1 MLARHG
7 IHPEWADEALS
18 DPDAV
23 VLDPD
28 PSSKSGQSVRTIG
41 WSVTASRL
49 ITVITLVHEGT
60 LYGVNGWESNSTDRR
75 VYREDI
81 P

>member
-7 IHPEWADEALS
+7 IHPDWADEALS

-28 PSSKSGQSVRTIG
+28 PASKSGQSVRTIG
-41 WSVTASRL
+41 WSASAGAL
-49 ITVITLVHEGT
+49 VTVITVTHEGT
-60 LYGVNGWESNSTDRR
+60 LYGVNGWESNSSDRR
-75 VYREDI
+75 VYREDM

>member
-7 IHPEWADEALS
+7 IHPDWADEALS

-41 WSVTASRL
+41 WSITAGRL

-60 LYGVNGWESNSTDRR
+60 LYGVNGWETKSTDQRLYRR
-75 VYREDI
+75 D
-81 P
+81 PS

>member
-1 MLARHG
+1 MASTRTG
-7 IHPEWADEALS
+7 PTRRSA

-28 PSSKSGQSVRTIG
+28 PASKSGQSIRTIG
-41 WSVTASRL
+41 WSASAGAL
-49 ITVITLVHEGT
+49 VTVITVAHEGI
-60 LYGVNGWESNSTDRR
+60 LYGVNGWESNRSDRR
-75 VYREDI
+75 VYREDT